1 MSGEDGG
8 GANRPIFLKYREAI
22 PYSQCSNYSPD
33 FEQFA
38 VMPFFHDGVD
48 EAFTEAVSTK
58 LYLLYLFSTFMLNES
73 NISYRIYKASVI
85 IFKANL

>member
-8 GANRPIFLKYREAI
+8 GANRPIFFKYWEAI
-22 PYSQCSNYSPD
+22 PYSQCSDYSPD

-48 EAFTEAVSTK
+48 EAFTEAVST
-58 LYLLYLFSTFMLNES
+58 FVF
-73 NISYRIYKASVI
+73 IVFIFHIYAQ
-85 IFKANL
+85 